1 MSDPTFPQS
10 DSQAA
15 NAQPIDL
22 SFSSEISTATL
33 TKLLI
38 QKGIISPAEIIEE
51 ERKMRFLKL
60 YTDAYEPE
68 ATKHHHSRLKKWA
81 VKHRWSRR
89 LTHFLFGWEF
99 KRVRNHNH
107 NHSDSAEQDS

>member
-1 MSDPTFPQS
+1 MSDTTFPNT

-22 SFSSEISTATL
+22 SFSTEISTATL
-33 TKLLI
+33 VKLLI
-38 QKGIISPAEIIEE
+38 QKGIVSPAEIIEE
-51 ERKMRFLKL
+51 ERQMRFLKL
-60 YTDAYEPE
+60 HSDATESYT
-68 ATKHHHSRLKKWA
+68 TKHHHSKLKKWA

-89 LTHFLFGWEF
+89 LTHRLFGWEF

-107 NHSDSAEQDS
+107 NHADSAEKDS